1 MEASA
6 PARAAINWTLG
17 ELTRKLND
25 EQTDEVG
32 VIRERISPE
41 SLSRLIVLVE
51 RGTISGTVA
60 KDVFE
65 KMYVEGE
72 SAEAIV
78 ERDGLAQID
87 DANALSGTVR
97 EVLSQ
102 HADAVEQY
110 RSGKRGALGFLVG
123 QVMKATQGKAN
134 PKVVDKLLREAIDG

>member
-1 MEASA
+1 MFGKKVYDFVQIPDFAVFVLALSMQASA
-6 PARAAINWTLG
+6 GIVGQWL
-17 ELTRKLND
+17 LD
-25 EQTDEVG
+25 ET
-32 VIRERISPE
+32 
-41 SLSRLIVLVE
+41 
-51 RGTISGTVA
+51 SGTVA